1 MKKPLASL
9 LTLILLLVPAIAL
22 AKGPFDYIS
31 VKGPGIIGDIIITDP
46 ALTGFFSF
54 ADFSAGL
61 IPAPADPGQ
70 GYQIT
75 RAYVVNDKDQPFD
88 QLEYYPYTGYV
99 HYIGLAEGTSEYD
112 GNWYVADPAADAPF
126 RAALKARANLTW
138 IPFVAFLVIMLA
150 IFLAYRS
157 KPAPKA

>member
-54 ADFSAGL
+54 ADFSAGP

-70 GYQIT
+70 GYQIV
-75 RAYVVNDKDQPFD
+75 RAYVVEDKDQPFD

-99 HYIGLAEGTSEYD
+99 HYIGLAEGSSEYD
-112 GNWYVADPAADAPF
+112 NNWYAADPAADAPF
-126 RAALKARANLTW
+126 RSALKKRAELNWFPLAALAVFL
-138 IPFVAFLVIMLA
+138 IVVFVA
-150 IFLAYRS
+150 YRG
-157 KPAPKA
+157 KPASK